1 MEFKCVFFVSCT
13 KFYIAKIVKSGFF
26 GIAIM
31 DRSHFGVVIRLNQT
45 LALLFPV
52 VSVSLP
58 LASTD
63 DAMRKTENNV
73 DIKI

>member
-1 MEFKCVFFVSCT
+1 MCFFVFCT

-26 GIAIM
+26 GITTM
-31 DRSHFGVVIRLNQT
+31 DGSHFGIVIRLNQT

>member
-1 MEFKCVFFVSCT
+1 
-13 KFYIAKIVKSGFF
+13 
-26 GIAIM
+26 M
-31 DRSHFGVVIRLNQT
+31 DGSHFGIVIRLNQT